1 MDALLAIVARDL
13 LIARRQGG
21 ATLLVVAFFVMTV
34 TLFPL
39 GVGPDGEVLARIASG
54 VVWVAALLA
63 TLIAL
68 DRMFQADWEDGG
80 LELLALAGPPLELVV
95 LAKALAHWLSSG
107 LPLIVAAPVLALA
120 LQMDPAGLVVLVVA
134 MGLGTPILSLV
145 GAIGAALTVGMRRGG
160 VLLSLLVLPLY
171 LPVLIFGVA
180 ASEAAILELS
190 PRPHLLLL
198 GAGLLGSIALAP
210 WAAAAGLRISLE

>member
-39 GVGPDGEVLARIASG
+39 GVGPEAVVLARIASG

-120 LQMDPAGLVVLVVA
+120 LQMDPAGLVVLVMA

>member
-39 GVGPDGEVLARIASG
+39 GVGPEAVVLARIASG

-107 LPLIVAAPVLALA
+107 LPLIVAAPVLALS

>member
-1 MDALLAIVARDL
+1 MDALLAIVGRDL

-21 ATLLVVAFFVMTV
+21 ATLLVVAFFVITV

>member
-1 MDALLAIVARDL
+1 M
-13 LIARRQGG
+13 
-21 ATLLVVAFFVMTV
+21 
-34 TLFPL
+34 
-39 GVGPDGEVLARIASG
+39 LARIASG

-120 LQMDPAGLVVLVVA
+120 LQMDPAGLVVLVMA